1 MVISIVLGPI
11 SGRFYTGGYNI
22 VLQVFPSGYYKTDDI
37 VVGLKTGSMSDFQFK
52 DGTDGNTRFYLYT
65 GDLPTDI
72 TNSQPTAVVT
82 SSLSRTSF
90 SQHQEV

>member
-11 SGRFYTGGYNI
+11 SGRFYTGNVNI
-22 VLQVFPSGYYKTDDI
+22 STSISGSGYYKTDDI

-72 TNSQPTAVVT
+72 TNSQPTG
-82 SSLSRTSF
+82 L
-90 SQHQEV
+90 